1 MALIDPDEKA
11 LKINLDKSIYG
22 SFAEIGA
29 GQEVARHFFRVGAAA
44 GTVAKTMSA
53 YDMAMSD
60 AIYGK
65 ERSGRYVCESR
76 LKKML
81 SHEYKLLETRLTD
94 EKYEG
99 IKFFVFADTVAAKAY
114 GSDRPGHGWLGLK
127 FQHEDDSAPSW
138 VHLHVHLYDNQN
150 YLQQEVLG
158 RIGVNLI
165 YACFYYL
172 GKREK
177 FIESLMDDLNIERVE
192 IDMIRVEG
200 EAFKNEDPRL
210 FNLELIKRQ
219 YSQAV
224 MFDESGK
231 VCQPSEVLYK
241 KMPLVLRGSFRPPT
255 FVNFDMM
262 KQGLA
267 AIKDNTPKG
276 EHKKIIVIPEI
287 SMAKFLERG
296 MVENEDFLTRV
307 DLLNALGQKVL
318 ITNKESFSELNSY
331 LMELTRETISFVV
344 GIYNLQHIFDPKS
357 YSKHPHG
364 ELMAIG
370 ELFSKRT
377 QMFVYPGRDEDSK
390 QILTAENTK
399 ISSCLNMI
407 RAQLL
412 EQGKIKNIPHYNP
425 RYFTIWSREVV
436 KMIENCESGWEKMVP
451 KLVANAVKK
460 KSLFGHFCKIK

>member
-11 LKINLDKSIYG
+11 LKINLDNSIYG

-53 YDMAMSD
+53 YDMSMSD

-65 ERSGRYVCESR
+65 ERSGRYVCEGR
-76 LKKML
+76 LQKML
-81 SHEYKLLETRLTD
+81 GHEYKLLGTRLTD
-94 EKYEG
+94 EKFNKT
-99 IKFFVFADTVAAKAY
+99 KFFVFADTVAAKAY
-114 GSDRPGHGWLGLK
+114 GSDRPGHGWLGVK
-127 FQHEDDSAPSW
+127 FQDSPESEPSW

-177 FIESLMDDLNIERVE
+177 FIESLMDDLSIERVE

-200 EAFKNEDPRL
+200 EAFKDEDPRL
-210 FNLELIKRQ
+210 FNLELIKRKF
-219 YSQAV
+219 SQAV
-224 MFDESGK
+224 MFDEEGK
-231 VCQPSEVLYK
+231 VCQPSEELYK
-241 KMPLVLRGSFRPPT
+241 KQPMVLRGSFRPPT

-267 AIKDNTPKG
+267 TLKQNTPKG
-276 EHKKIIVIPEI
+276 DHKKIVVLPEI
-287 SMAKFLERG
+287 SMSKFLERG
-296 MVENEDFLTRV
+296 KVENEDFLTRV

-318 ITNKESFSELNSY
+318 ITNKESFSDLNSY
-331 LMELTRETISFVV
+331 LMDLTRETISFVV
-344 GIYNLQHIFDPKS
+344 GVYNLQQIFDPKTYRNHS
-357 YSKHPHG
+357 HG

-370 ELFSKRT
+370 ELFGRRT
-377 QMFVYPGRDEDSK
+377 RMFVYPGRDEESGE
-390 QILTAENTK
+390 ILTAETMK
-399 ISSCLNMI
+399 ISSCLNML

-412 EQGKIKNIPHYNP
+412 EQGKIKNITHYNQK
-425 RYFTIWSREVV
+425 YFTIWSREVV
-436 KMIENCESGWEKMVP
+436 QMIENCEAGWEKFVP
-451 KLVANAVKK
+451 KLVAQAVKK
-460 KSLFGHFCKIK
+460 KSLFGHFCKI

>member
-11 LKINLDKSIYG
+11 LKINLNNSIYG

-81 SHEYKLLETRLTD
+81 SHEYKLLETRLTND
-94 EKYEG
+94 EFINKN
-99 IKFFVFADTVAAKAY
+99 FFVFANTVAAKAY
-114 GSDRPGHGWLGLK
+114 GCDRPGHGWLGVK
-127 FQHEDDSAPSW
+127 FQHQSDASPSW

-177 FIESLMDDLNIERVE
+177 FIESLMDDLSIERIE
-192 IDMIRVEG
+192 IDMIRLEG
-200 EAFKNEDPRL
+200 DAFKDEDPRL
-210 FNLELIKRQ
+210 FNLELIKRSF
-219 YSQAV
+219 SQAV
-224 MFDESGK
+224 MFDESGR
-231 VCQPSEVLYK
+231 VCQPSEELYK

-267 AIKDNTPKG
+267 AIRDNSQKSD
-276 EHKKIIVIPEI
+276 HKKIVVLPEI
-287 SMAKFLERG
+287 SMAKLLERG
-296 MVENEDFLTRV
+296 KVDNEDFLTRV

-318 ITNKESFSELNSY
+318 ITNKESFHKLNSY
-331 LMELTRETISFVV
+331 LMGLTKETISFVV
-344 GIYNLQHIFDPKS
+344 GVYNLQKIFDPKS
-357 YSKHPHG
+357 YKSHRHG

-370 ELFSKRT
+370 ELFSSRT
-377 QMFVYPGRDEDSK
+377 QMLVYPGRDEDTK

-399 ISSCLNMI
+399 ISNCMNMI

-412 EQGKIKNIPHYNP
+412 EQGKIKNISHYNP

-436 KMIENCESGWEKMVP
+436 EMIENCEPGWEKMVP
-451 KLVANAVKK
+451 KLVADAVKK
-460 KSLFGHFCKIK
+460 KSLFGHFCKI